1 MESDM
6 SSKGLK
12 DTPYDEISRD
22 TDLEEFKSR
31 LEEINLHIQDPRA
44 QDNQKYSLFTIIA
57 IIFCAIIGGANS
69 INAIH
74 RYASAKKKWLMLW
87 LDLEDG
93 IPSYDTF
100 WWLLVRL
107 DPSQT
112 EDLFRKWSSSLSK
125 DEIEDL
131 IAIDGKRLR
140 GASNKKNKPNS
151 LLHMVSAWSS
161 GRGLILGQLK
171 TEIKSNEITAIP
183 ELIQSIDV
191 KGATITI
198 DAIGCQKEITKVI
211 VANEANYVLM
221 VKDNQRTL
229 HDEIQNYFDQ
239 AVKVGFEG
247 VSHDSFVK
255 EEKGHGRKERREVY
269 ATNDIDWLPMK
280 EGWIGLKSIAM
291 MKSFRT
297 IEGVTSEEIRYY
309 ISSNPPIAERIARAI
324 RNHWGIEN
332 KVHWVLDVDFQEDL
346 SQISTGH
353 AAENFSILRR
363 LSLNVIRLDP
373 DKKKSLKG
381 RREIAGWDDDY
392 MAYLLGLSAI
402 KKF

>member
-1 MESDM
+1 MCA
-6 SSKGLK
+6 KGIK
-12 DTPYDEISRD
+12 DEPYDEESRSA
-22 TDLEEFKSR
+22 DLQQFKNH
-31 LEEINLHIQDPRA
+31 LEEISHLIDDPRV
-44 QDNQKYSLFTIIA
+44 QDNQKHSLSELVA
-57 IIFCAIIGGANS
+57 IIFCAIVGGANS
-69 INAIH
+69 ISAIH
-74 RYASAKKKWLMLW
+74 RYAKAKKKWLVLW

-107 DPSQT
+107 DPA
-112 EDLFRKWSSSLSK
+112 EIEALFRKWSSSLCK
-125 DEIEDL
+125 EEIEDL
-131 IAIDGKRLR
+131 IAIDGKRLK
-140 GASNKKNKPNS
+140 GASNKKNQPKS

-171 TEIKSNEITAIP
+171 TETKSNEIKAIP

-198 DAIGCQKEITKVI
+198 DAMGCQREIAKVI
-211 VANEANYVLM
+211 IENGADYVLM
-221 VKDNQRTL
+221 VKDNQPNL

-239 AVKVGFEG
+239 AEIIGFED
-247 VSHDSFVK
+247 VPHDSFVT
-255 EEKGHGRKERREVY
+255 EDRGHGRKERREVY
-269 ATNDIDWLPMK
+269 LTEDIDWLPMR
-280 EGWIGLKSIAM
+280 EEWASLKSIAM
-291 MKSFRT
+291 VKSLRT
-297 IEGVTSEEIRYY
+297 SEGITSEEKRYY
-309 ISSNPPIAERIARAI
+309 ISSLPPIAERIGRAT
-324 RNHWGIEN
+324 RSHWGIEN

-381 RREIAGWDDDY
+381 RREIAGWDDNY
-392 MAYLLGLSAI
+392 MAYLLGLAAV